1 MYLRNINGE
10 RECLHIGPA
19 YKGLLDFPAPLRKYL
34 IRYSV
39 EYS

>member
-1 MYLRNINGE
+1 MYLRNIKCE

-19 YKGLLDFPAPLRKYL
+19 YMGLLDSPAPSGKYH
-34 IRYSV
+34 IRYSM